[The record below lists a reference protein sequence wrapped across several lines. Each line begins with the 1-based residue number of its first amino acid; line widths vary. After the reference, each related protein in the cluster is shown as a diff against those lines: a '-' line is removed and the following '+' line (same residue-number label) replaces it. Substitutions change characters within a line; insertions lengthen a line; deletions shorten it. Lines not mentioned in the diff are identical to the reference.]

1 MPPSLRSS
9 SISTDYRRTVQ
20 FADSRRAEVLDRL
33 ARVVRTAD
41 LFDQSDEE
49 MALPRPATVRL
60 TVHHPG
66 GGSARFM
73 VFTHYVCPEGMWFL
87 HSGFLHPGTRCVL
100 VLPRGPDQ
108 EGGAL
113 GTIEHCEHLERALHA
128 ASLRFETSIDPV
140 IFQRIARGADPAP
153 PADSV
158 SLPNLRVRVLLLDN
172 QKADN
177 ELIAFHLR
185 SVGARLT
192 SYERLTDAIA
202 DIQSDG
208 FDLVIT
214 ELNLQE
220 GPGEQAIQAMRSAG
234 HRGPIIV
241 LTGEKEIE
249 RLRRAKRD
257 GAFAVL
263 QKPHDPVLLIRTLA
277 AAVGPASP
285 SLPAMAPAKAAAAA
299 PPARSG
305 PPLSPE
311 LLRLADACVRRLEVL
326 CRDLI
331 AAGRSNDIDDAKGL
345 LAMLGGSLP
354 ANPGPDTPDIDGAIN
369 RVRTLLDALA
379 RQAPSR

>member
-1 MPPSLRSS
+1 MAPPSRSS
-9 SISTDYRRTVQ
+9 TLPAEFRRTVQ
-20 FADSRRAEVLDRL
+20 LADSRRTEVLERL

-41 LFDQSDEE
+41 LFDQNDEE

-73 VFTHYVCPEGMWFL
+73 VFTHYVCPDGMWFL

-100 VLPRGPDQ
+100 VLPRGADQ

-113 GTIEHCEHLERALHA
+113 GTIEHCEHLERSLHA
-128 ASLRFETSIDPV
+128 ASLRFESSIDPA
-140 IFQRIARGADPAP
+140 IFHRIARSAEPAP
-153 PADSV
+153 SADSV
-158 SLPNLRVRVLLLDN
+158 SLPNLNARVLLLDN

-177 ELIAFHLR
+177 ELVAFHLR

-192 SYERLTDAIA
+192 SYERLTDALA

-214 ELNLQE
+214 ELNLEE

-234 HRGPIIV
+234 HNGPVIV
-241 LTGEKEIE
+241 LTADKDIE
-249 RLRRAKRD
+249 RLRRARRD

-263 QKPHDPVLLIRTLA
+263 QKPYDPVLLIRTLA
-277 AAVGPASP
+277 AAVGAKSPA
-285 SLPAMAPAKAAAAA
+285 LPAMAASPAPAPAA
-299 PPARSG
+299 PARSG
-305 PPLSPE
+305 PPLSAE
-311 LLRLADACVRRLEVL
+311 MLRLADAAIRRLEVL

-331 AAGRSNDIDDAKGL
+331 AAGRTDDIEDAKGL

-354 ANPGPDTPDIDGAIN
+354 PDAAAATPDLDGAIN

-379 RQAPSR
+379 RQAP

>member
-1 MPPSLRSS
+1 MAPSARSS
-9 SISTDYRRTVQ
+9 TLPAEFRRTVQ
-20 FADSRRAEVLDRL
+20 FADSRRAETLERL
-33 ARVVRTAD
+33 ARVVRSAD
-41 LFDQSDEE
+41 LFGQNDEE

-73 VFTHYVCPEGMWFL
+73 VFTHYVCPDGMWFL

-100 VLPRGPDQ
+100 VLPRGADQ

-113 GTIEHCEHLERALHA
+113 GTIEHCEHLERSLHA
-128 ASLRFETSIDPV
+128 AALRFESSIDPA
-140 IFQRIARGADPAP
+140 IFHRIARGAEPAP
-153 PADSV
+153 SADSV
-158 SLPNLRVRVLLLDN
+158 SLPNLSARVLLLDD
-172 QKADN
+172 QKSDN
-177 ELIAFHLR
+177 ELVAFHLR

-192 SYERLTDAIA
+192 SYERLTDALA
-202 DIQSDG
+202 DIQSEG

-214 ELNLQE
+214 ELNLVE
-220 GPGEQAIQAMRSAG
+220 GPGEQAMQAMRSAG
-234 HRGPIIV
+234 HTGPIIV
-241 LTGEKEIE
+241 LTADKEIE

-263 QKPHDPVLLIRTLA
+263 QKPYDPVLLIRTLA
-277 AAVGPASP
+277 AAVASKSPA
-285 SLPAMAPAKAAAAA
+285 LPAMAPGAAVSAA

-311 LLRLADACVRRLEVL
+311 MLRLTDAAVRRLEAL

-331 AAGRSNDIDDAKGL
+331 AAGRTDDIEEAKGL
-345 LAMLGGSLP
+345 LALLGGSLP
-354 ANPGPDTPDIDGAIN
+354 PESAAGSIDLDGAIN

-379 RQAPSR
+379 RQVPAR